1 MAVISKNHL
10 VKNLAHIT
18 TLVRVILIFCAI
30 ALLFHNGS
38 PYCILG
44 SMILFLALLL
54 DGVDGILARKFN
66 ANSKVGALIDT
77 LGDRITENTFLVFLA
92 YKQLIPLFVP
102 IIFISRSFLSDFVR
116 SLALQRGIGTFA
128 LNTSL
133 LGRCLVASKTSRAIY
148 LILKFMV
155 FFIGAFMI
163 TWPDMKIC
171 EVALP
176 LAIFYG
182 AMIITA
188 MNLVR
193 FAVLLWDSRK
203 ILEETFCAD

>member
-1 MAVISKNHL
+1 MAVRNKNNL

-38 PYCILG
+38 RYCLWGIIVL
-44 SMILFLALLL
+44 LLALTL
-54 DGVDGILARKFN
+54 DGVDGILARKFD

-77 LGDRITENTFLVFLA
+77 LGDRITENAFLVFLA
-92 YKQLIPLFVP
+92 YKKLIPLFVP
-102 IIFISRSFLSDFVR
+102 IIFISRSFISDFVR
-116 SLALQRGIGTFA
+116 FLALQKGIGTFA

-133 LGRCLVASKTSRAIY
+133 LGRYLVASKASRAIY

-163 TWPDMKIC
+163 THPDMKIC

-176 LAIFYG
+176 LSIYYG
-182 AMIITA
+182 AIIITA
-188 MNLVR
+188 INLVR

-203 ILEETFCAD
+203 ILKETFCAD